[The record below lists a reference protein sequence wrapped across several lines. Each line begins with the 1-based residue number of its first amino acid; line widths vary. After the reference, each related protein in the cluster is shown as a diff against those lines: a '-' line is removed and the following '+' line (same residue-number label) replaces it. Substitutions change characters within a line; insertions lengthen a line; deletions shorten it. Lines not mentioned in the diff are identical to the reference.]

1 MKKLLIIFVLFC
13 YFGFNSNAQITM
25 AEKYGLRVVMYLED
39 IWESKNRNTGDFYPY
54 ISFRFVVYGANNQ
67 FNSIFVK
74 LKLLDNIYEFST
86 LTTTDDI
93 DEDHYALV
101 KKFNK
106 HSNSNTFEIKNQR
119 IGRHLLSREL
129 LKLPCNTTKINEEKL
144 RECLKIEII
153 DIN

>member
-1 MKKLLIIFVLFC
+1 
-13 YFGFNSNAQITM
+13 M

-86 LTTTDDI
+86 LTTTENIDD
-93 DEDHYALV
+93 EHYALV
-101 KKFNK
+101 KKFNN
-106 HSNSNTFEIKNQR
+106 HSQSNLVEIKNQYMY
-119 IGRHLLSREL
+119 SFPTEF
-129 LKLPCNTTKINEEKL
+129 LKLPCTSTRINEEQL
-144 RECLKIEII
+144 RECFKIEII

>member
-1 MKKLLIIFVLFC
+1 
-13 YFGFNSNAQITM
+13 M

-39 IWESKNRNTGDFYPY
+39 IWESKNRSTGDYYPY
-54 ISFRFVVYGANNQ
+54 ISFKLVAYGANNQ

-93 DEDHYALV
+93 DEYHYLLV

-106 HSNSNTFEIKNQR
+106 HSPSNTFEIKNQR
-119 IGRHLLSREL
+119 IGRYLLSREL

-144 RECLKIEII
+144 RECFKIEII